1 MDYIVYTVMK
11 LKVGEFNIESV
22 AKITNVTENVNAY
35 PQLTFADEDKC
46 LEALSRK
53 WALPRSGH
61 PDGARS

>member
-1 MDYIVYTVMK
+1 MDYLVYSYEVK
-11 LKVGEFNIESV
+11 KVGEFNIESV

-35 PQLTFADEDKC
+35 PQLTFADEHKC